1 MMAAPPSPWKVRP
14 SSSQGSEGA
23 KAQPIE
29 ASENSTSPK
38 R

>member
-1 MMAAPPSPWKVRP
+1 MMAAPPSPWQVRP
-14 SSSQGSEGA
+14 SSSQGSDGA

-29 ASENSTSPK
+29 ASEKRTSPK